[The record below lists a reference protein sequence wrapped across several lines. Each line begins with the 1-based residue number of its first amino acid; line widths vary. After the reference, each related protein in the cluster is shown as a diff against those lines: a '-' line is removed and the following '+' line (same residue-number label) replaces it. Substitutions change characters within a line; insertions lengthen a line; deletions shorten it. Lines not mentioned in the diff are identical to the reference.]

1 MIELLTR
8 YAPAFGQGLAVTA
21 MLTAIIWTVGIGG
34 GILLGAWARRDLIVG
49 KSLGLVA
56 FVVSALPILVVL
68 MWLHFPAQALLGIV
82 VDPFITTAVALSL
95 INLVLVGDTVGRTI
109 AGLPLEWAL
118 AGRTSGLNEKQVFRS
133 ITLPLAFR
141 QLVGPVTLIQ
151 ISMLH
156 ATLFGSLIS
165 VDELFRTIQRI
176 NAIEYRPIEL
186 YTLLAMFFFLICAPL
201 QLLAQRANQ
210 RFGNDTS
217 LR

>member
-8 YAPAFGQGLAVTA
+8 YAPAFGQGLVVTA

-34 GILLGAWARRDLIVG
+34 GILLGAWARRDLFVG

-68 MWLHFPAQALLGIV
+68 MWLHFPAQAILGIV

-95 INLVLVGDTVGRTI
+95 VNLILVGDTVGRTI
-109 AGLPLEWAL
+109 GALPLEWSL
-118 AGRTSGLNEKQVFRS
+118 AGRTSGLSEKQVFRS

-141 QLVGPVTLIQ
+141 QLIGPVTLIQ

-186 YTLLAMFFFLICAPL
+186 YTLLALFFFLICAPL
-201 QLLAQRANQ
+201 QMLAQRANQ
-210 RFGNDTS
+210 RFGNDIS